1 MAIKLSQKE
10 ISLDLQNQGF
20 TNTIYSQQGDTD
32 SRKLVVSL
40 FDDGEEYNISS
51 SSTVYLEGTRA
62 DDAVVHRKVDSVL
75 DNMVTVLFKNEELCV
90 KGIAKYKISIYGNDG
105 SILSSVPFKIKVY
118 ENIYND
124 EGIIATPQYSE
135 LQEAIKKADSLMDDF
150 HNKLDEHYFV
160 LTEDK
165 DIAGGVPSLDS
176 NTKVPISEL
185 YEATTTT
192 KGITQLTD
200 GVTSD
205 STTTAATP
213 NSVKTVNDSLNSEIS
228 RAKSAESTL
237 TTNLNNEITRATD
250 AESTL
255 TTNLNTE
262 ITRAKSAEV
271 LKAPLASPTLT
282 GTPTAPTATVG
293 TNTTQIAT
301 TAFVQTAVSDGIAA
315 SDALIFK
322 GTLGTSGTITALP
335 TTYKTGWTYRVITV
349 GTYAGQVCEIG
360 DLIVALVDRSGSGNL
375 DADWCVAQTNING
388 AITGIKS
395 GDAYITTS
403 QSGSVV
409 TIAHKDVIRTNTI
422 STASPSSG
430 GTFTAVDSVTSD
442 SKGHITSVNTKTII
456 LPTTVGTISLIGDVI
471 GSGTFNGSGSLDIKT
486 TVTNGGHYIGASSP
500 SNTNLLWIDTSNSG
514 ILKYYDGTTWVEIA
528 GSAEILDSMQSYLT
542 RAQALY
548 DSMYLDCDGET
559 PHLRV
564 VTLIKIKGGT
574 PQQRLIDGGISF
586 DGGTPTSRLLGA

>member
-1 MAIKLSQKE
+1 MNKI
-10 ISLDLQNQGF
+10 ITHLDLDLASSNEYKVINAQQLDNNTRRLEVNLFHEGKIYDITNVTKIELQGF
-20 TNTIYSQQGDTD
+20 RGDGETIKTPLTNDGNNIIIDFDNTILGAKGIC
-32 SRKLVVSL
+32 KLKIAL
-40 FDDGEEYNISS
+40 FGEDNKLLSS
-51 SSTVYLEGTRA
+51 FPFVIRIDQNVYDETGVIASPVYLELENELKNIEDLKSEIET
-62 DDAVVHRKVDSVL
+62 KVS
-75 DNMVTVLFKNEELCV
+75 
-90 KGIAKYKISIYGNDG
+90 
-105 SILSSVPFKIKVY
+105 
-118 ENIYND
+118 
-124 EGIIATPQYSE
+124 
-135 LQEAIKKADSLMDDF
+135 
-150 HNKLDEHYFV
+150 HFV
-160 LTEDK
+160 LKKDK
-165 DIAGGVPSLDS
+165 DVAGGVPSLDS
-176 NTKVPISEL
+176 NTKVPIAEL
-185 YEATTTT
+185 YEATNTT

-200 GVTSD
+200 SVTST

-237 TTNLNNEITRATD
+237 TTNLN
-250 AESTL
+250 
-255 TTNLNTE
+255 TE
-262 ITRAKSAEV
+262 ITRAKSAEA

-282 GTPTAPTATVG
+282 GTPTAPTATAG

-322 GTLGTSGTITALP
+322 GTLGISGTITSLP

-409 TIAHKDVIRTNTI
+409 TIAHKDVIRTNTT

-430 GTFTAVDSVTSD
+430 GTFTTVDSVTSD

-486 TVTNGGHYIGASSP
+486 TVTNGGHYIGTSSP

-586 DGGTPTSRLLGA
+586 DGGIPTSRLLGA

>member
-10 ISLDLQNQGF
+10 ISLDLQHQGF
-20 TNTIYSQQGDTD
+20 TNTIYVQEGDVD
-32 SRKLVVSL
+32 SRELTISL
-40 FDDGEEYNISS
+40 FDDGEEYIISS
-51 SSTVYLEGTRA
+51 SSKVYLSGERS
-62 DDAVVHRKVDSVL
+62 DKAVVSREADSFVNNIIKVV
-75 DNMVTVLFKNEELCV
+75 FRNEEICA
-90 KGIAKYKISIYGNDG
+90 KGISKYKIIIKDADNV
-105 SILSSVPFKIKVY
+105 LSSVYFKVKVY
-118 ENIYND
+118 ENVYD
-124 EGIIATPQYSE
+124 ENGILATPQYSE

-176 NTKVPISEL
+176 NTKVPIADL

-200 GVTSD
+200 SVTST

-228 RAKSAESTL
+228 RAKSAEFTL

-262 ITRAKSAEV
+262 ITRAKSAEA

-282 GTPTAPTATVG
+282 GTPTAPTATAG

-322 GTLGTSGTITALP
+322 GTLGISGTITSLP

-409 TIAHKDVIRTNTI
+409 TIAHKDVIRTNTT

-430 GTFTAVDSVTSD
+430 GTFTTVDSVTSD

-486 TVTNGGHYIGASSP
+486 TVTNGGHYIGTSSP

>member
-10 ISLDLQNQGF
+10 ISLDLQHQGF
-20 TNTIYSQQGDTD
+20 TNTIYVQEGDVE
-32 SRKLVVSL
+32 SRELTISL

-51 SSTVYLEGTRA
+51 SSKVYLSGERS
-62 DDAVVHRKVDSVL
+62 DKAVVSREVDSFTNNIIKVVF
-75 DNMVTVLFKNEELCV
+75 MNEEICA
-90 KGIAKYKISIYGNDG
+90 KGISKYKIIIKDADDV
-105 SILSSVPFKIKVY
+105 LSSVYFKIKVY
-118 ENIYND
+118 ENVYD
-124 EGIIATPQYSE
+124 ENGILATPQYSE
-135 LQEAIKKADSLMDDF
+135 LQEAIKKANSSMDDF

-176 NTKVPISEL
+176 NTKVPITEL

-200 GVTSD
+200 SVTST

-262 ITRAKSAEV
+262 ITRAKSAEA

-282 GTPTAPTATVG
+282 GTPTAPTATAG

-395 GDAYITTS
+395 
-403 QSGSVV
+403 
-409 TIAHKDVIRTNTI
+409 
-422 STASPSSG
+422 
-430 GTFTAVDSVTSD
+430 
-442 SKGHITSVNTKTII
+442 
-456 LPTTVGTISLIGDVI
+456 
-471 GSGTFNGSGSLDIKT
+471 
-486 TVTNGGHYIGASSP
+486 
-500 SNTNLLWIDTSNSG
+500 
-514 ILKYYDGTTWVEIA
+514 
-528 GSAEILDSMQSYLT
+528 
-542 RAQALY
+542 
-548 DSMYLDCDGET
+548 
-559 PHLRV
+559 
-564 VTLIKIKGGT
+564 
-574 PQQRLIDGGISF
+574 
-586 DGGTPTSRLLGA
+586 